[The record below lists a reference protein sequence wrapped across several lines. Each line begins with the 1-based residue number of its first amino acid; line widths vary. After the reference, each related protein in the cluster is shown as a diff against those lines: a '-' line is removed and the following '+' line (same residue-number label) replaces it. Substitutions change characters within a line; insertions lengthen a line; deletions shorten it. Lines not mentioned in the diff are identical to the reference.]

1 VNYGFIL
8 YTGGDIH
15 TLPALAAEAEETGWD
30 GVFYWDGIYLDRHA
44 EAGDHVY
51 DPWVVLAAFAMRT
64 ERVRIGALLTPLP
77 RRRPWKVARESVSV
91 DHLSRGRLVL
101 PVGMGFVPDAGFSR
115 VGERSDARTRAERL
129 DESLEIICG
138 LWTGRPFAF
147 RGNHYAVEEMTF
159 PTAAG
164 AGPPHTDPG
173 AGSLAP
179 CHPV

>member
-1 VNYGFIL
+1 MNYGFIL

-101 PVGMGFVPDAGFSR
+101 PVGMGFLPDGGFSR
-115 VGERSDARTRAERL
+115 VGEGSDARTRAERL
-129 DESLEIICG
+129 DESLAHLRAVDRSALRIPRQP
-138 LWTGRPFAF
+138 L
-147 RGNHYAVEEMTF
+147 RGGGDDV